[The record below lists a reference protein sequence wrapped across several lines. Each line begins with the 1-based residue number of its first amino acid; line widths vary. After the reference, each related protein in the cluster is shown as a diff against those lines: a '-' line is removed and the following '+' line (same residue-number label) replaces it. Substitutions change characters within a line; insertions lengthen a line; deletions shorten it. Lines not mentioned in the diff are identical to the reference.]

1 MQKIETY
8 GHPELFRVIKKGLM
22 IMKLFLFF
30 MILGLLHCSASVY
43 SQTKRFSLNEENIS
57 VKEIL
62 ELVEQ
67 QSDFRFFY
75 EAGQL
80 NVERK
85 LSINIE
91 NRPIEEVLSQIA
103 AQTDIDYKIV
113 DQNFIV
119 LKGRGQGQSN
129 LFNESPLIKV
139 VSGKVTDQQGNPL
152 PGVTVAIK
160 GTTHGAVTNVDG
172 NYQIKD
178 VPGNGTLVFS
188 FVGMKTQEISVLNRS
203 AINVVL
209 AEETIGLNEVVAVG
223 YGIQRKRDISGAI
236 SSIKTEDVKAG
247 VVTNTAQILKGR
259 AAGVYVRQNSS
270 EPGGGVSIR
279 IRGTSSVSSN
289 NEPLYVVD
297 GFPTELGKDI
307 NPGDIESIEILKD
320 AAATAIYGARGA
332 NGVILITTK
341 QGKNG
346 IFNVNYSYDQ
356 SFKNLY
362 NPFDLKNA
370 QDIMQFNIK
379 QAKENGTYETNPP
392 YTEEQLKYKGNGT
405 DWLALTTRTA
415 ITKNHQLSITGGEK
429 KLKMAI
435 IAGYLND
442 EGILQ
447 NTSFDRFTGRMNM
460 KYKLNDRVNFGSNI
474 YMARSDKNYQNM
486 GTRSTVDNV
495 IYNIL
500 LLSPMSIPEGGDV
513 FGNPGR
519 VPQILKQLYEP
530 DIENIGNDYYASIF
544 GEADILQ
551 SLTGKVQFTYS
562 NSNSKNQQY
571 YPKTTNT
578 GKSVDGLAS
587 IDNYKGDKYQL
598 DALLTFH
605 KKIAK
610 IHDVK
615 IIVGSTYSEQTGE
628 GNGMSAAG
636 FATDEFSFN
645 NIGAG
650 KNIQYIYSNKWRTSK
665 NSYFARTEY
674 VLNDKYIVNLS
685 LRADGASNFGKGNK
699 WGYFPAI
706 SSAWQIGDESWMDFS
721 KPLFSSIKLR
731 ASYGI
736 TGNDGIG
743 TYLSM
748 AKFGTG
754 SVYLGG
760 DGVQKGMYKIN
771 PANADLKWEQTAQL
785 DVGADLAM
793 LKNRIQVN
801 FDYYKKTTS
810 DLLNPILIP
819 ISTQGFSSV
828 MGNNGK
834 IENKGFELYIKTTNI
849 SKPKFSWNTTLNLS
863 RNKNK
868 VLDLNNDKPHYESIM
883 PQGWYNLEE
892 YSILQ
897 QGYPLSTI
905 YGYVFDGIIQK
916 EETYAP
922 QPKSAP
928 GDPKFKDING
938 DGLITADDRTIIGNG
953 NPDFVIGLGNTITF
967 HDFDFSFFFDSNL
980 GNELFNVTK
989 MVLEDAD
996 RTRNTFDRWTQQ
1008 NPSKEIPRNGYQ
1020 KNDGVQYGS
1029 YVNSR
1034 FVEDA
1039 SFVRLTNIALGY
1051 TIPFD
1056 KISPNY
1062 KLARKVRV
1070 AVGAE
1075 NLFTITKYSGFNPEV
1090 STNGGSATAQG
1101 LDYNS
1106 YPAYRTY
1113 YLSAKLTF

>member
-1 MQKIETY
+1 MIKIMRFAIFILFLSISQSFAFNSYSQQTKVSLEMINVKVEAVIDKLEQKTDFFFLYNKNLIDVD
-8 GHPELFRVIKKGLM
+8 RIVSIKAQNEKIDEVLD
-22 IMKLFLFF
+22 KLFHDTGISYQIKDRQ
-30 MILGLLHCSASVY
+30 ILLINN
-43 SQTKRFSLNEENIS
+43 K
-57 VKEIL
+57 L
-62 ELVEQ
+62 ELTDDETSEQ
-67 QSDFRFFY
+67 KTVS
-75 EAGQL
+75 
-80 NVERK
+80 
-85 LSINIE
+85 
-91 NRPIEEVLSQIA
+91 
-103 AQTDIDYKIV
+103 
-113 DQNFIV
+113 
-119 LKGRGQGQSN
+119 
-129 LFNESPLIKV
+129 
-139 VSGKVTDQQGNPL
+139 VSGRVTDSSGAPV
-152 PGVTVAIK
+152 PGVTVLIK
-160 GTTHGAVTNVDG
+160 GTTLGTVTNANG
-172 NYQIKD
+172 MYNLSK
-178 VPGNGTLVFS
+178 VPDDAILQYS
-188 FVGMKTQEISVLNRS
+188 FVGMKTQEINVRNKTS
-203 AINVVL
+203 INVVL
-209 AEETIGLNEVVAVG
+209 SEETIGLNEVVAVG

-236 SSIKTEDVKAG
+236 SSIKADDVKAG

-270 EPGGGVSIR
+270 EPGGGISIR
-279 IRGTSSVSSN
+279 IRGTSSISSN
-289 NEPLYVVD
+289 NEPLYVID

-346 IFNVNYSYDQ
+346 VFNVNYTYDQ
-356 SFKNLY
+356 SFKDLY

-379 QAKENGTYETNPP
+379 QAIENGTYGTNPP
-392 YTEEQLKYKGNGT
+392 YTEEQLKYKGKGT
-405 DWLALTTRTA
+405 DWLDLTTRTA
-415 ITKNHQLSITGGEK
+415 ITQNHQLSITGGQD

-442 EGILQ
+442 QGILE

-460 KYKLNDRVNFGSNI
+460 EYKLNDRVNFGSNI
-474 YMARSDKNYQNM
+474 YMARSDKNFQNM

-500 LLSPMSIPEGGDV
+500 LLSPMSVPEGGDV
-513 FGNPGR
+513 FGNPGK

-530 DIENIGNDYYASIF
+530 DIENVGNDYYSSIF
-544 GEADILQ
+544 GDADILMN
-551 SLTGKVQFTYS
+551 LKGRVQFTYG

-578 GKSVDGLAS
+578 GKSVDGLA
-587 IDNYKGDKYQL
+587 IIENYKDDKYQL

-605 KKIAK
+605 QKIAK

-615 IIVGSTYSEQTGE
+615 IIAGSTYSQQTGE
-628 GNGMSAAG
+628 GNGMTASG

-650 KNIQYIYSNKWRTSK
+650 KNIQSIYSNKWRTTK

-706 SSAWQIGDESWMDFS
+706 STAWQIGDERWMDFS
-721 KPLFSSIKLR
+721 KSLFSNIKLR

-743 TYLSM
+743 TYLSL
-748 AKFGTG
+748 AKFGYG

-760 DGVQKGMYKIN
+760 DGVQKGMFGVN

-785 DVGADLAM
+785 DFGADFTM
-793 LKNRIQVN
+793 LKDRIQVN

-834 IENKGFELYIKTTNI
+834 IENKGFELYLKTTNI
-849 SKPKFSWNTTLNLS
+849 SKPNFSWSSTLNLS
-863 RNKNK
+863 KNKNK
-868 VLDLNNDKPHYESIM
+868 ILDLNNNKPHYESIM

-916 EETYAP
+916 GETYSP
-922 QPKSAP
+922 QPKSVP
-928 GDPKFKDING
+928 GDPKFKDITG
-938 DGLITADDRTIIGNG
+938 DGLITADDRDVIGNG
-953 NPDFVIGLGNTITF
+953 NPDIVIGLGNTISF
-967 HDFDFSFFFDSNL
+967 HNLDFSFFFDSNL
-980 GNELFNVTK
+980 GNQLFNVTK
-989 MVLEDAD
+989 LILEDAD
-996 RTRNTFDRWTQQ
+996 RTKNTFQRWTQQ
-1008 NPSKEIPRNGYQ
+1008 NPSTEIPRNGYQ
-1020 KNDGVQYGS
+1020 KDDGLQYGS

-1039 SFVRLTNIALGY
+1039 SFLRLTNIDLGY
-1051 TIPFD
+1051 TLPFD

-1062 KLARKVRV
+1062 KLARKIRV
-1070 AVGAE
+1070 AVGAQ
-1075 NLFTITKYSGFNPEV
+1075 NLFTITKYTGFNPEV
-1090 STNGGSATAQG
+1090 STNGGSATTQG
-1101 LDYNS
+1101 LDFSS
-1106 YPAYRTY
+1106 YPAYRSY
-1113 YLSAKLTF
+1113 YFSVKLTF